1 MANKK
6 NTIQFDHKLV
16 LQQWLFNLLGV
27 DQFSTLQDWLKDSEL
42 EGFDTE
48 NRSNFYHELSL
59 RLVHRQGVTDD
70 DLLRYDDNIVRYW
83 KRITEKRNQKEGRI
97 LYLKYFQYLALLA
110 TEIYLERYFDD
121 PDALLLSLNEVV
133 DDFNADKTEREKIN
147 GFLFNE
153 LNKLA
158 FWMAT
163 GSGKTLLMH
172 CNLLQYKHYLK
183 QKKAEK
189 TINRV
194 LLLTP
199 NEGLSRQHLAEFEL
213 SGIGAEIFSKKTLGS
228 MFSGVS
234 IEIIDIH
241 KLGDAN
247 GDKTVDVAAFEGNN
261 LVLVDEGHSGASSG
275 EAGKWMQRREALCTN
290 GFSIEYSATF
300 GQAIRNDSKLIDT
313 YAKSILFDYSYRYF
327 YNDGYG
333 KEYRILNLEDDSH
346 SEQRY
351 RYLSACL
358 LAFYQQQKVF
368 QGEKLSSKQYLIEK
382 PLWIFVGGSVN
393 AVSTRRGKKI
403 SDVVDI
409 LLFLAKF
416 SDPDQ
421 RSSNTRLIADF
432 LRGDAG
438 LLDAKGH
445 DIFETS
451 FTYLAGLD
459 LTAEQIYQNILETF
473 FNVSSPAKLYV
484 ENLKGSDGEIG
495 LKLGD
500 NDYFGLINVGDA
512 NALCNLCEEF
522 RELVVR
528 EEAVS
533 SSIFH
538 QLERPD
544 SEINVLIG
552 SRKFMEG
559 WNSWRV
565 STMGLMNIG
574 RGEGSQIIQLFGR
587 GVRLKGKEFSLKRSS
602 ALDETHTPRHIPILE
617 TLNIFGVR
625 ADYMQQFREYLE
637 AEGISPDGEKVE
649 FIMPVINDLGK
660 QKLKMIRL
668 QEGLDF
674 KHDGPRP
681 TLGLPD
687 EKLKRKPIEVNW
699 YPRVQALTS
708 NSQTVEIE
716 AELHTE
722 YFSAQQTAFLNV
734 DELFFA
740 MQQFKNERGWYNL
753 NISREGIEK
762 LLNDH
767 SWYRLYIPEGEFYPS
782 RFTKVDQWQEIMTAL
797 LKKYCDRFYK
807 HKKAEWEGKHLE
819 YRELT
824 PDDPNFFQEYKI
836 LYDKS
841 REDIG
846 QRLEAIKKA
855 IEEKKLQNMQFER
868 LHVIFFERHLYQ
880 PLLYLGNGC
889 QLEISPVA
897 LNEGEKNFVEDL
909 KTFFTNS
916 DGYFQNKELYLL
928 RNRSKGSGVGFFEAG
943 NFYPDFIMWLVVGD
957 KQYVSFIDPKGIG
970 RIGLADPKVEFYQ
983 TIKDLEK
990 DLNDPNIVL
999 NSFIVSNSEFHTLPI
1014 QIQNMSKEDWEAKNV
1029 FFQVDDRDVYI
1040 ERIMER
1046 IGAD

>member
-1 MANKK
+1 MPSN
-6 NTIQFDHKLV
+6 NQIQFAQKLV

-27 DQFSTLQDWLKDSEL
+27 DQFSTLQDWLKDSEF

-48 NRSNFYHELSL
+48 NRSNFYNELSI
-59 RLVHRQGVTDD
+59 RLSHHRGVTDD
-70 DLLRYDDNIVRYW
+70 DLMRYDNNIVRHW
-83 KRITEKRNQKEGRI
+83 KQITEKRNQKEGRI
-97 LYLKYFQYLALLA
+97 LYPKYFQYLALLA

-121 PDALLLSLNEVV
+121 PNALLLSLNEVV
-133 DDFNADKTEREKIN
+133 DDFNADQPDREKLN
-147 GFLFNE
+147 GFLFSE

-199 NEGLSRQHLAEFEL
+199 NEGLSRQHLAEFGL
-213 SGIGAEIFSKKTLGS
+213 SGINAEIFSKKTLGS
-228 MFSGVS
+228 MFSGAS

-241 KLGDAN
+241 KLGETN

-261 LVLVDEGHSGASSG
+261 LVLVDEGHSGASGG
-275 EAGKWMQRREALCTN
+275 EAGKWMRRREALCAN

-327 YNDGYG
+327 YTDGYG
-333 KEYRILNLEDDSH
+333 KEYRILNLQDDSH
-346 SEQRY
+346 DEQRY

-368 QGEKLSSKQYLIEK
+368 QGEKISSKQYLIEK

-393 AVSTRRGKKI
+393 AVSTRRGKKV

-409 LLFLAKF
+409 LLFLARLA
-416 SDPDQ
+416 DPDQ
-421 RSSNTRLIADF
+421 RSNNTRLIEDF
-432 LRGDAG
+432 LRGNAG
-438 LLDAKGH
+438 LLDSKGY
-445 DIFETS
+445 DIFENS
-451 FTYLAGLD
+451 FTYLTGLN
-459 LTAEQIYQNILETF
+459 LSAEQIYQNILETF

-495 LKLGD
+495 LRLGD

-522 RELVVR
+522 PELVVR

-625 ADYMQQFREYLE
+625 ADYMQQFKEYLE
-637 AEGISPDGEKVE
+637 AEGISPEGEKIE

-687 EKLKRKPIEVNW
+687 EKLRRKPVDVNW

-722 YFSAQQTAFLNV
+722 YFSAPQTAFLNV

-740 MQQFKNERGWYNL
+740 LQQFKNERGWYNL

-762 LLNDH
+762 LLNDR
-767 SWYRLYIPEGEFYPS
+767 SWYKLYIPEGEFSPS
-782 RFTKVDQWQEIMTAL
+782 RFMKVDQWQEIMTAL

-855 IEEKKLQNMQFER
+855 IEEKQLQNMQFER
-868 LHVIFFERHLYQ
+868 LNILFFDRHLYH
-880 PLLYLGNGC
+880 PLLYLGKGC
-889 QLEISPVA
+889 QLEVSPVA

-909 KTFFTNS
+909 KTFFTNP
-916 DGYFQNKELYLL
+916 DGYFQEKELYLL
-928 RNRSKGSGVGFFEAG
+928 RNRSKGNGVGFFEAG
-943 NFYPDFIMWLVVGD
+943 NFYPDFIMWLVVGE
-957 KQYVSFIDPKGIG
+957 KQYVSFIDPKGIS
-970 RIGLADPKVEFYQ
+970 RIGLADPKVEFFQ

-990 DLNDPNIVL
+990 DLNDPNIIL
-999 NSFIVSNSEFHTLPI
+999 NSFIVSNSEFNTLPI
-1014 QIQNMSKEDWEAKNV
+1014 QVQNMSKEDWEAKNV
-1029 FFQVDDRDVYI
+1029 FFQKEDRETYIEGII
-1040 ERIMER
+1040 ERIGVE
-1046 IGAD
+1046 